1 MRLSLTSENPDIF
14 APRTQSPL
22 FLLAL
27 LLVAANLRG
36 SLTGVGP
43 LLPAIQQDLSLS
55 SFGAG
60 VLGSLPLLMF
70 ALFAPLARL
79 GARFGAE
86 RLVLAGLVALA
97 GGILLRSEGHVAAL
111 YAGTVL
117 LAGAIAMTNVLVPT
131 LVKQHYPDRVP
142 AITTLYATVI
152 QVFASL
158 GSGIAVPLALW
169 LPGGWRASLASW
181 VALALVTIAV
191 WLPHRHAGRHARDEA
206 PARLAAQAPH
216 PPWRRALA
224 WQITGYLGAQS
235 TLFYVAVSWYPTYLH
250 GFGVSATTAG
260 WLLTVY
266 QVVALVAGLAV
277 PVLIPRLRDQRGLAA
292 GVAAI
297 GFAGTVG
304 MWLAP
309 QAAAAWF
316 VLLGLG
322 AGPSLILSL
331 SFIGL
336 RAGSAATVAA
346 LSLMVQAVGYFLS
359 MLGPVLFGLVHDVSG
374 GWSLPL
380 GFVMLVAVAQ
390 GLCGLGAG
398 RRTTIP

>member
-1 MRLSLTSENPDIF
+1 M
-14 APRTQSPL
+14 QSPL
-22 FLLAL
+22 FLVAL
-27 LLVAANLRG
+27 LLVAANLRA

-43 LLPAIQQDLSLS
+43 LLPLIQRELSLS
-55 SFGAG
+55 ATAAG
-60 VLGSLPLLMF
+60 LLGSLPLLMF

-97 GGILLRSEGHVAAL
+97 LGILLRSEGHVASL

-131 LVKQHYPDRVP
+131 LVKQHFPQRVP
-142 AITTLYATVI
+142 ALTSAYATVM

-158 GSGIAVPLALW
+158 GSGIAVPLLLW

-181 VALALVTIAV
+181 SLLAMLTIAL
-191 WLPHRHAGRHARDEA
+191 WLPQLRA
-206 PARLAAQAPH
+206 PAMPAAVQAAAAPH

-224 WQITGYLGAQS
+224 WQIAGFMGAQS
-235 TLFYVAVSWYPTYLH
+235 TLFYVAISWYPAYLH
-250 GFGVSATTAG
+250 DYGFAATTTG
-260 WLLTVY
+260 WLLTLY
-266 QVVALVAGLAV
+266 QVMALLAGMT
-277 PVLIPRLRDQRGLAA
+277 IPLLMRRLRDQRLLAA
-292 GVAAI
+292 GVASI
-297 GFAGTVG
+297 GLVATTG
-304 MWLAP
+304 MWLLP
-309 QAAAAWF
+309 QAALGWF
-316 VLLGLG
+316 ILLGLG

-336 RAGSAATVAA
+336 RAGSAHTVAA
-346 LSLMVQAVGYFLS
+346 LSLMVQGVGYFIAA
-359 MLGPVLFGLVHDVSG
+359 LGPVAFGLAHDLSG

-380 GFVMLVAVAQ
+380 LFVMAMAVVQ

-398 RRTTIP
+398 RSAVIP

>member
-1 MRLSLTSENPDIF
+1 LPLSLTSENTDIF
-14 APRTQSPL
+14 APRTRTPL

-79 GARFGAE
+79 GLRFGAE
-86 RLVLAGLVALA
+86 RLVLAGLVTLA
-97 GGILLRSEGHVAAL
+97 FGILLRSEGHVAAL

-131 LVKQHYPDRVP
+131 LVKQHYPERVP
-142 AITTLYATVI
+142 ALTSAYATVM

-181 VALALVTIAV
+181 AALAVFTVLVWLPQLRGSRVVPVALAPAGAV
-191 WLPHRHAGRHARDEA
+191 
-206 PARLAAQAPH
+206 Q

-224 WQITGYLGAQS
+224 WQVTGFMGAQS
-235 TLFYVAVSWYPTYLH
+235 TLFYVAISWYPVYLH
-250 GFGVSATTAG
+250 EYGFAAVTSG
-260 WLLTVY
+260 WLLTLY
-266 QVVALVAGLAV
+266 QVVALLAGMAV
-277 PVLIPRLRDQRGLAA
+277 PLLIRRLPDQRLLAA
-292 GVAAI
+292 GVAAL
-297 GFAGTVG
+297 GFTATAG
-304 MWLAP
+304 MWLLP
-309 QAAAAWF
+309 QMAAGWF
-316 VLLGLG
+316 VMLGLG

-336 RAGSAATVAA
+336 RAGSAQTVAA
-346 LSLMVQAVGYFLS
+346 LSLMTQGVGYFIS
-359 MLGPVLFGLVHDVSG
+359 MLGPVAFGLLHDASG
-374 GWSLPL
+374 AWSLPL
-380 GFVMLVAVAQ
+380 AFVMLVAVAQ

-398 RRTTIP
+398 RRLALP